1 MIINEDF
8 FDEIDNETI
17 NSVEQNDL
25 VEDKRETLSPDNYTH
40 LFVIGMAS
48 TKVTDYSP
56 RQLEN
61 LIDRITYILDVCN
74 FITSHSVVKIVTRDE
89 RNLTH
94 LVELTDETYYHMS
107 FNVTFAVNCE
117 IKRFRPF
124 IAFVAQ
130 LLSILEKTDDKDKVY
145 TIEIIKRSGSEYY
158 WNVDSKH
165 HKSFACTSTLLKNLL
180 INKNK
185 SGIEQMLLN
194 RFLSIAF
201 LFNKSGK
208 VYKDICSI
216 FGINDNPLI
225 SKQIFVDVNSGW
237 ADCPTS
243 KQNGLTGI
251 KFLTNKIKK
260 KPVAGYLQELHK
272 NSSYE
277 SIWKHVA
284 SKIRLYSIPTIMEC
298 LSSYEFLRDDAA
310 NYAINENVCPDD
322 IYIRQFDNNRRLMV
336 VMHLTTYY
344 NKDWDLVV
352 DVWCDVNTFCY
363 ESDKPKWV
371 EIFKTIGED
380 VTDKDVDDL
389 WNKLKK
395 PEW

>member
-8 FDEIDNETI
+8 FDEIDNEQI
-17 NSVEQNDL
+17 NNVEQNDL
-25 VEDKRETLSPDNYTH
+25 EEDKRETLSPDKYTH

-48 TKVTDYSP
+48 TKVTDYP
-56 RQLEN
+56 TGQLEN
-61 LIDRITYILDVCN
+61 LINRITYILDSCN
-74 FITSHSVVKIVTRDE
+74 FITSHSDVKIVTRDE
-89 RNLTH
+89 RNVTY
-94 LVELTDETYYHMS
+94 LVEFSDESCYHMS
-107 FNVTFAVNCE
+107 FNVTFAINCE
-117 IKRFRPF
+117 IKKFRPF
-124 IAFVAQ
+124 IVFMVQ
-130 LLSILEKTDDKDKVY
+130 LLSILEKMDKDSGHK
-145 TIEIIKRSGSEYY
+145 IEIIKRSGSEY
-158 WNVDSKH
+158 WNADPTHYKAFV
-165 HKSFACTSTLLKNLL
+165 CPSTFLKNIL
-180 INKNK
+180 INKKKNEIVYK
-185 SGIEQMLLN
+185 ILN
-194 RFLSIAF
+194 RFLEVAF
-201 LFNKSGK
+201 LFNKSEK
-208 VYKDICSI
+208 TYKDICSI
-216 FGINDNPLI
+216 FGINNNPLI
-225 SKQIFVDVNSGW
+225 SKRIFVNVNSEW

-243 KQNGLTGI
+243 KQHGLTGI

-260 KPVAGYLQELHK
+260 KSVAGYLQELHK
-272 NSSYE
+272 NK
-277 SIWKHVA
+277 SIWKYVG
-284 SKIRLYSIPTIMEC
+284 SKIRLYSVPTPMNC
-298 LSSYEFLRDDAA
+298 MTTYEFLRDDAT

-344 NKDWDLVV
+344 NKDWDHVV

>member
-61 LIDRITYILDVCN
+61 LIGRITYILDVCN

-89 RNLTH
+89 RKVMH

-194 RFLSIAF
+194 RFLAIAF

-371 EIFKTIGED
+371 EIFKTIGEG

>member
-8 FDEIDNETI
+8 FDEIDNEKI

-25 VEDKRETLSPDNYTH
+25 DEDKRETLSPNNYTH
-40 LFVIGMAS
+40 LFVIGIGS
-48 TKVTDYSP
+48 TKVTDYP
-56 RQLEN
+56 PGQLEN

-89 RNLTH
+89 SNVTH

-107 FNVTFAVNCE
+107 FNVTFAINCE

-124 IAFVAQ
+124 IAFMIQ
-130 LLSILEKTDDKDKVY
+130 LLSILEKTDKDRVHK
-145 TIEIIKRSGSEYY
+145 IEIIKRSESED
-158 WNVDSKH
+158 WDVDPKY
-165 HKSFACTSTLLKNLL
+165 HKSFVCTSTLLKNAL

-185 SGIEQMLLN
+185 RVIEQTILN
-194 RFLSIAF
+194 RMLNVAF

-208 VYKDICSI
+208 TYKDICSI

-225 SKQIFVDVNSGW
+225 SKRIFVDVNSGW

-260 KPVAGYLQELHK
+260 KSVAGYLQELHK
-272 NSSYE
+272 NNSYE
-277 SIWKHVA
+277 SIWKRVA
-284 SKIRLYSIPTIMEC
+284 SKIRLYSISNTLEC

-310 NYAINENVCPDD
+310 NYAINKNVCPDD

-344 NKDWDLVV
+344 NKDWDRVV

-363 ESDKPKWV
+363 ESDKPRWV

>member
-8 FDEIDNETI
+8 FDEIDNEQI
-17 NSVEQNDL
+17 NNVEQNDL
-25 VEDKRETLSPDNYTH
+25 EEDKRETLSPDKYTH

-48 TKVTDYSP
+48 TKVTDYP
-56 RQLEN
+56 PGQLEN
-61 LIDRITYILDVCN
+61 LINRITYILDACN
-74 FITSHSVVKIVTRDE
+74 FIISHSVVKIVTGDE
-89 RNLTH
+89 RNVTY
-94 LVELTDETYYHMS
+94 LVEFSDESYYHMS
-107 FNVTFAVNCE
+107 FNVTFAINCE
-117 IKRFRPF
+117 IKKFRPF
-124 IAFVAQ
+124 IVFIVQ
-130 LLSILEKTDDKDKVY
+130 LLSILEKMDKDSGHK
-145 TIEIIKRSGSEYY
+145 IEIIKRSDSEY
-158 WNVDSKH
+158 WNADPTHYKAFV
-165 HKSFACTSTLLKNLL
+165 CPSTFLKNIL
-180 INKNK
+180 INKKKNEIVYK
-185 SGIEQMLLN
+185 ILN
-194 RFLSIAF
+194 MFLEVAF

-208 VYKDICSI
+208 TYKDICSI
-216 FGINDNPLI
+216 FGINNNPLI
-225 SKQIFVDVNSGW
+225 SKRIFVNVNSEW

-243 KQNGLTGI
+243 KQHGLTGI

-260 KPVAGYLQELHK
+260 KSVAGYLQELHK
-272 NSSYE
+272 NK
-277 SIWKHVA
+277 SIWKYVG
-284 SKIRLYSIPTIMEC
+284 SKIRLYSVPTPMNC
-298 LSSYEFLRDDAA
+298 MTTYEFLRDDAT

-363 ESDKPKWV
+363 ESDKPKLV